1 MKLKTKIS
9 LLMSIMVFVSICV
22 VGVIYGLESANMVEK
37 QALTGLSTSAQL
49 ASADLSG
56 EIGSYEDMIRASA
69 SDYVLTHSDS
79 GKEMFERISQLAKAY
94 NFTSGNVLDL
104 NGVSYNDGTDFSD
117 REYVKKALAGEVN
130 VSDVTLSKLT
140 GKYGMSVASPLY
152 NTDGDIKG
160 VIYFRMD
167 IDFMLETIASIKVS
181 ENSYAYIIDA
191 EGNIIVHENQDMIG
205 QVNMAETYPE
215 MKKAVTDLADGKA
228 GLLSYE
234 VDGKLMECAYD
245 SIENTN
251 GWGLLVVEPRTDYS
265 ASLDRTIIILTVLQV
280 VIFIIVMI
288 IAINFSSYILKRVNN
303 SVDAVERLS
312 VGDFSKSINKAKGK
326 DELAVLQNATYT
338 LQNTFT
344 EIIREE
350 KRVLGAIV
358 NYDLSQPDMKH
369 YDGEYDELARSVN
382 TIRHM
387 LAELIAQVQEASSQV
402 GIGSKE
408 IANATEN
415 LSLGTL
421 TQANSIQ
428 QVADDI
434 RNINERIQKNSENEE
449 TVKEKLNNLENLI
462 NRGNKEMTDLVEV
475 VKSVNEMSADIQK
488 IVGTI
493 ESIAFQTNILALNA
507 EVEAAR
513 AGDNGKGFAVVAD
526 EVGNLAARTT
536 EASQQTAQLISRC
549 IEGIEKAMK
558 NADSTFKC
566 LGEIVADAS
575 DIAEAFDSIA
585 DDTKQQAEK
594 SENIKLE
601 LGNISDVV
609 QTSTATAQETAAAT
623 EELSGQAQSMRE
635 LIQKFR
641 L

>member
-9 LLMSIMVFVSICV
+9 LLMSIMVFVSICI
-22 VGVIYGLESANMVEK
+22 VGVIYGIESTNMVEK

-56 EIGSYEDMIRASA
+56 EIGSYEDMIRVSA

-79 GKEMFERISQLAKAY
+79 GKEMFERISQLAADY

-130 VSDVTLSKLT
+130 VTLSKLT

-191 EGNIIVHENQDMIG
+191 EGNIIVHENQDIIG

-215 MKKAVTDLADGKA
+215 MKKAVTDLANGKA

-288 IAINFSSYILKRVNN
+288 IAINFSGYILKRVNN
-303 SVDAVERLS
+303 SVDAVKRLS
-312 VGDFSKSINKAKGK
+312 VGDFSKKIDKAKGK
-326 DELAVLQNATYT
+326 DELADLQNATYT

-594 SENIKLE
+594 SENIKHE